1 MYAVIV
7 IMVLLVGL
15 VLSVFLI
22 SKDLYD
28 DIEVTKGNIDAR
40 LLQISLCSAALY
52 VQLGHIKTKD

>member
-28 DIEVTKGNIDAR
+28 DIEVTKGNIDELNDKLDR
-40 LLQISLCSAALY
+40 IIRKLNKIT
-52 VQLGHIKTKD
+52 GK